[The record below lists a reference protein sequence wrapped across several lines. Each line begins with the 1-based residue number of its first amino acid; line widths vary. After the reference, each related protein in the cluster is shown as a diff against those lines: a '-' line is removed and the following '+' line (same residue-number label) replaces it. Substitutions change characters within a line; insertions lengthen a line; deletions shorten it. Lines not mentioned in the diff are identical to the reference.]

1 MKKIFLIIFLILTS
15 SNLVFAE
22 YGDVYFCNTVQ
33 ISELKEDKVKSNFET
48 IKFKMQMQGTD
59 TESGIIVFSEEALGS
74 IVNNLGF
81 ADFLFVETHVKPEQ
95 FMAGLGSTSVWF
107 HEGELS
113 ITSIFTDDSSNL
125 IRIVSSLSKCD
136 KF

>member
-1 MKKIFLIIFLILTS
+1 MKKIFLIIYLILTS

-22 YGDVYFCNTVQ
+22 GSEVYYCNTVQ
-33 ISELKEDKVKSNFET
+33 ISELNENKVQSNFET
-48 IKFKMQMQGTD
+48 LKFKMQRQGTSP
-59 TESGIIVFSEEALGS
+59 EGIIKFSEEALGT
-74 IVNNLGF
+74 IVNTM
-81 ADFLFVETHVKPEQ
+81 AISDFIILETYNAKPER
-95 FMAGLGSTSVWF
+95 FLAGLGSTSAWF

-113 ITSIFTDDSSNL
+113 ITSIYTDDSSNL

>member
-1 MKKIFLIIFLILTS
+1 MKKIFLIIFVILTS

-33 ISELKEDKVKSNFET
+33 ISELNEDKVQSNFET
-48 IKFKMQMQGTD
+48 IKFKMQMQATNS
-59 TESGIIVFSEEALGS
+59 ESGIIKFSEEVLGS
-74 IVNNLGF
+74 IVNNLGA
-81 ADFLFVETHVKPEQ
+81 ADFLLVETHVKPEQ
-95 FMAGLGSTSVWF
+95 FMAGLGSTSAWF

-113 ITSIFTDDSSNL
+113 ITSIYTDDSSNL